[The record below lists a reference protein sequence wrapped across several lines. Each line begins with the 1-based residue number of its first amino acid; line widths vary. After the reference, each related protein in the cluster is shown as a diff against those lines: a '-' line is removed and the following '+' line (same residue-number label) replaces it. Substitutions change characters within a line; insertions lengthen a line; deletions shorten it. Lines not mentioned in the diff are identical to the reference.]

1 MKKYT
6 LALPSIYCDITKVKF
21 NRSNYFIL
29 GALLVSCGKDI
40 QQDLWNA
47 RISRK
52 FYEELHFSTLSTKE
66 IKKSQIIC
74 DFLDVFIKSKSCF
87 RCLVIKN
94 DKPTLQKYYFNQEWK
109 RLAVIIRTLL
119 SHPYFYRDKVLYTSL
134 VRPRVFIDNENLAFK
149 NENKFKRYFEK
160 TFKLPSIK
168 NKKDISIKD
177 IPSPIIDFLDSKL
190 LDQLQLVDILLGC
203 VRISYEYN
211 DVCNNKSKQLIFNCL
226 LKKINKISN
235 TNFTT
240 FRNLDRRQIKNDL
253 IDVWEFNKK

>member
-1 MKKYT
+1 MKRYT
-6 LALPSIYCDITKVKF
+6 LALPSVYCDLTKVKF
-21 NRSNYFIL
+21 DCSNYFIL
-29 GALLVSCGKDI
+29 GALLVSCVKDI

-52 FYEELHFSTLSTKE
+52 FYEELHFSDLSTRE
-66 IKKSQIIC
+66 IKKSQMMR
-74 DFLDVFIKSKSCF
+74 DFLDVFIKSKCCF
-87 RCLVIKN
+87 RCLVIK
-94 DKPTLQKYYFNQEWK
+94 DSRSTLQKYYYNQEWK

-119 SHPYFYRDKVLYTSL
+119 SYPYFYRGGRLYTSL
-134 VRPRVFIDNENLAFK
+134 VRPRVFIDNENLAFED
-149 NENKFKRYFEK
+149 ENKFKRYFQG
-160 TFKLPSIK
+160 TFKLPIIE
-168 NKKDISIKD
+168 NKKDIFIKD

-211 DVCNNKSKQLIFNCL
+211 DVCNNKSKQSIFSYL
-226 LKKINKISN
+226 LKGINKMSG
-235 TNFTT
+235 TNFAT